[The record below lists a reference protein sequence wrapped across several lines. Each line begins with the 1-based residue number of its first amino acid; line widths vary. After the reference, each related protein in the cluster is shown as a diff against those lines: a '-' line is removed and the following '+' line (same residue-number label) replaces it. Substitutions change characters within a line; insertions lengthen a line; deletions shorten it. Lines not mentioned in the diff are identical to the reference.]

1 MTPALVRDAQELR
14 RALLTDA
21 DQVSVSLS
29 RQTAEFL
36 ARVVDAQAHGHEI
49 VFSRVPDEV
58 SPANAARMLGVS
70 RPHVRVLMERGDLP
84 YRMVGSHHRIA
95 VSELRRYQD
104 AERGRRHDA
113 LVDFLHLENELGLTE

>member
-1 MTPALVRDAQELR
+1 MTPILARDAQEFR
-14 RALLTDA
+14 RALSTDA

-58 SPANAARMLGVS
+58 SPADAARILGMS
-70 RPHVRVLMERGDLP
+70 RPHVRMLMERGDLP
-84 YRMVGSHHRIA
+84 YRMVGSHHRIPVA
-95 VSELRRYQD
+95 DLRRYQD
-104 AERGRRHDA
+104 AERVRRRDA
-113 LVDFLHLENELGLTE
+113 LADFLTLENELGLTE